1 MWLGWW
7 EIKMN
12 NDLTG
17 IVLAGG
23 LSTRMGRDKASLPWG
38 DSDLLHTVLAR
49 LVPVCNELI
58 VVSNIARDIAVPGVK
73 IVTDR
78 FFRCGPLGGMHAGLL
93 ASTNN
98 YNFIVACDMPNLN
111 TAAVA
116 YIREVAAGYAV
127 AVPFIDGYFNPL
139 HAVYHKSCL
148 PHIERLLAEER
159 YRILEF
165 YPLINLRQ
173 ISEEELRQFDP
184 ELRTL
189 DNINT
194 PDDMQSSC

>member
-1 MWLGWW
+1 MSN
-7 EIKMN
+7 E
-12 NDLTG
+12 LTG

-38 DSDLLHTVLAR
+38 DSDLLHTVLER
-49 LVPVCNELI
+49 LVPVCSELV
-58 VVSNIARDIAVPGVK
+58 VVSNIERDIAVPGVK
-73 IVTDR
+73 MVPDR

-93 ASTNN
+93 ASSND

-116 YIREVAAGYAV
+116 YIRTVAAGYAA
-127 AVPFIDGYFNPL
+127 AVPFIAGYYNPL
-139 HAVYHKSCL
+139 HAVYHRSCL
-148 PHIERLLAEER
+148 THIERLLAEER
-159 YRILEF
+159 YRILDF

-184 ELRTL
+184 ELKML
-189 DNINT
+189 DNLNS
-194 PDDMQSSC
+194 PDDVQTSKTPCR